1 MTRRR
6 ISLSSASTAT
16 ATLIR
21 KTSERGEKDDDE
33 EGQGAQGKSV
43 TPAGRKE
50 RVKIAK
56 RLTKRYERLR
66 EKYPEVH
73 GKVVDFVTR
82 PRTERWFTDKTE
94 LTLRYRIRMLAS
106 GAVLFD
112 VKTGDLDLI
121 RRYIR
126 PISI

>member
-1 MTRRR
+1 MTKKGKAARSR
-6 ISLSSASTAT
+6 
-16 ATLIR
+16 
-21 KTSERGEKDDDE
+21 
-33 EGQGAQGKSV
+33 GKSV
-43 TPAGRKE
+43 TSISRAE
-50 RVKIAK
+50 RVKIVN

-73 GKVVDFVTR
+73 GKVVDFVSNSVDDGTLYF
-82 PRTERWFTDKTE
+82 TIGFTDKTE

-106 GAVLFD
+106 GADLFD
-112 VKTGDLDLI
+112 VKTGDLKVI